1 MPRLLALAACALALS
16 AAASAQTPPAATPV
30 AQPRPPAGLAPPSAV
45 EAAPLAQDA
54 FSTGT
59 LVRGEGALDA
69 DLWKRADPVRVGLL
83 LDAAPA
89 RPAAPSLGEALRRTL
104 LSSGSGPQN
113 AAPSLGGKKLFAL
126 ARAGYWDEARTIASL
141 SSAPK
146 SDPHVAQALAAAD
159 LLDGAVNEA
168 CKRNATLTSGR
179 DAPYWVKLRVL
190 CFSLAGQSD
199 AADLTLTLLREQ
211 GFLTEADA
219 AILGWV
225 ASGVAPKTP
234 PGPANALHLAA
245 LRSLG
250 TPIAAGGL
258 GAADGGVLKALARDA
273 TVAPATRVEAAMRAA
288 AMGAIRQGEL
298 TAIFDSIEVEPGD
311 LAKVG
316 EAVAARPGDPM
327 TDVLL
332 YHSVQAM
339 SAPEFLR
346 DKAGR
351 IAQALAL
358 GDSFA
363 RAYATSALYG
373 EDIVALEGAI
383 VPAAEAARFA
393 LARMAVGDGD
403 GAARWLFAMIG
414 SGGANALPEAE
425 QLDLIDLVNLLA
437 VLDPISA
444 KAVAEAAN
452 VALDPRSLRSGEAGG
467 AGAADVDV
475 AARVVESAFDAA
487 IDDSPGQAALAA
499 LAASAVLGASD
510 PFARVVVSQSLR
522 AAGLNELRRRMDFE
536 TVWRT
541 RFAAS
546 APTPAPG
553 AEPGAS
559 PAAPIPA
566 AATTTREGPA
576 PRLKPTKSGGAG

>member
-1 MPRLLALAACALALS
+1 
-16 AAASAQTPPAATPV
+16 
-30 AQPRPPAGLAPPSAV
+30 
-45 EAAPLAQDA
+45 
-54 FSTGT
+54 
-59 LVRGEGALDA
+59 
-69 DLWKRADPVRVGLL
+69 
-83 LDAAPA
+83 
-89 RPAAPSLGEALRRTL
+89 
-104 LSSGSGPQN
+104 
-113 AAPSLGGKKLFAL
+113 
-126 ARAGYWDEARTIASL
+126 
-141 SSAPK
+141 
-146 SDPHVAQALAAAD
+146 
-159 LLDGAVNEA
+159 
-168 CKRNATLTSGR
+168 
-179 DAPYWVKLRVL
+179 
-190 CFSLAGQSD
+190 
-199 AADLTLTLLREQ
+199 
-211 GFLTEADA
+211 
-219 AILGWV
+219 
-225 ASGVAPKTP
+225 
-234 PGPANALHLAA
+234 
-245 LRSLG
+245 
-250 TPIAAGGL
+250 
-258 GAADGGVLKALARDA
+258 
-273 TVAPATRVEAAMRAA
+273 
-288 AMGAIRQGEL
+288 MGAIRQGEL